1 MKPRFKKWVGL
12 AVTFVALGLLTVPYR
27 ITVSAP
33 QTDPPAYG
41 RAYNTT
47 VYDVKSFGAKA
58 DGRTLD
64 TPAINKAIDAAA
76 AAGGGTVFFPAG
88 NYLSVSIHLKSN
100 IALYLDQ
107 GATIIAANTS
117 SDAKYDPPEPNE
129 WDKYQY
135 CGHSHWHNSL
145 LWGESL

>member
-1 MKPRFKKWVGL
+1 SVGL
-12 AVTFVALGLLTVPYR
+12 AVAFVALGVLTVPYNT
-27 ITVSAP
+27 TVSAP
-33 QTDPPAYG
+33 QTYPAVFG
-41 RAYNTT
+41 RAYDAS

-88 NYLSVSIHLKSN
+88 NYLSVSIRLKSN

-107 GATIIAANTS
+107 GATIVAANAS
-117 SDAKYDPPEPNE
+117 SDAKYD
-129 WDKYQY
+129 
-135 CGHSHWHNSL
+135 
-145 LWGESL
+145 